1 MGDELDMAEC
11 WKILAK
17 RKKAIIKWTILI
29 VLIVGVIS
37 FLTPKTYESV
47 SVLQLGDVRGP
58 VLEPSE
64 AKNLLESSI
73 ILIPVID
80 KFFANETV
88 GLEAFKQ
95 NNIEI
100 GLITER
106 LGTKEEALSAIR
118 ITAKADSPI
127 MAKEINEEI
136 IKSFLNYALPK
147 YERDLNLTLEDFE
160 QTKKDIERQESEMEQ
175 LKNEI
180 DSLSSN
186 KLIENGTSK
195 SKVLVNGIANLAS
208 YEQLLK
214 NENDKRILLEEQL
227 NQKKEFE
234 VLSEPQIP
242 LKQSSPKTSL
252 NILIALVSGL
262 ILSIALV
269 FFQEAV
275 KK

>member
-17 RKKAIIKWTILI
+17 RKKTIMKWTILI

-37 FLTPKTYESV
+37 FLAPKTYESV
-47 SVLQLGDVRGP
+47 SVIQLGEVRGP

-73 ILIPVID
+73 ILNSVID
-80 KFFANETV
+80 KFFANGTV
-88 GLEAFKQ
+88 GLEAFKK

-106 LGTKEEALSAIR
+106 LGTREDALSAIR
-118 ITAKADSPI
+118 ITTQADSPI
-127 MAKEINEEI
+127 MAKEINEQV
-136 IKSFLNYALPK
+136 IKSFFNYTMPK

-160 QTKKDIERQESEMEQ
+160 QTKKDIERQESEIEQ

-186 KLIENGTSK
+186 ELIENGTSK
-195 SKVLVNGIANLAS
+195 SKVLVNGIANLAN
-208 YEQLLK
+208 YESILK
-214 NENDKRILLEEQL
+214 IENDKKVLIEDQL
-227 NQKKEFE
+227 NHKKEFV

-275 KK
+275 KR